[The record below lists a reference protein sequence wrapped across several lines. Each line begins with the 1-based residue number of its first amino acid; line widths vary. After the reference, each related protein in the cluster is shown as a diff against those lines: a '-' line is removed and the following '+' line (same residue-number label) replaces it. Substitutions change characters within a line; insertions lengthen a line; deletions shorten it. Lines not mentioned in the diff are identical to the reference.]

1 MYEFTEIVTDQLQ
14 LASHVKVLKAQEYN
28 RYLQAQELV
37 EAAEKKAALI
47 LQEAEEIFERK
58 KEEGYQEGLAL
69 AQKDQSRVVMT
80 TVEKCRVYF
89 QECEHQIADIV
100 LHAVRKLIG
109 SFDDT
114 DLTLKMTRQAMHAIT
129 NQRRVT
135 LHVAPHQVDTVKA
148 ELGHVL
154 KQFPEI
160 SYVEVTAD
168 DRVEPGGCL
177 LETKVGVID
186 GTIDNQLAVIEEA
199 VLNCIQDS
207 AL

>member
-14 LASHVKVLKAQEYN
+14 LASHVKILKAKEYN

-37 EAAEKKAALI
+37 EAAEKKAEQI
-47 LQEAEEIFERK
+47 LKQAEAVFQER

-69 AQKDQSRVVMT
+69 AQQDQSRVVMS

-89 QECEHQIADIV
+89 QECEQQIADIV

-135 LHVAPHQVDTVKA
+135 LHVAPHQVDAIKA
-148 ELGHVL
+148 ELGNVL

-168 DRVEPGGCL
+168 DRVEAGGCL

-199 VLNCIQDS
+199 IEKSVSEKI
-207 AL
+207 